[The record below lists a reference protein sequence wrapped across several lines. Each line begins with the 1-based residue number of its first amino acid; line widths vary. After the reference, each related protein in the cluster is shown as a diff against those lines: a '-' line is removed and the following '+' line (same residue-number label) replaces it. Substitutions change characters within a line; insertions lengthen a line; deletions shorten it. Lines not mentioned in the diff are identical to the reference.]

1 MKAGKLARQA
11 ARELRKNMTDAEKLL
26 WLKLKGRQFMG
37 LRFLRQHPI
46 FYLYDNER
54 RFFIA
59 DFYCHEIRLVIELD
73 GSIHIKKED
82 YDQTRTDLLGIKNL
96 TVIRFA
102 NEEVLTDMDKV
113 LLNLTEEVIKFKE
126 DHTC

>member
-1 MKAGKLARQA
+1 M
-11 ARELRKNMTDAEKLL
+11 
-26 WLKLKGRQFMG
+26 
-37 LRFLRQHPI
+37 
-46 FYLYDNER
+46 
-54 RFFIA
+54 
-59 DFYCHEIRLVIELD
+59 IELD